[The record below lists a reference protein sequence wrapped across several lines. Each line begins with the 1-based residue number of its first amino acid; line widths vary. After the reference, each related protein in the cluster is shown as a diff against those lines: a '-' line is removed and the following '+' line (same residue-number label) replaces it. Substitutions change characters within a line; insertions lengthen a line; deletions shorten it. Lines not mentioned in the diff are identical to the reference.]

1 MANES
6 AVVKTRKVTTM
17 TVSTAMSKSVEL
29 ISTSIID
36 EVVGIVDKE
45 SDIDDNTKMLFT
57 GKLEEYK
64 ENLKAS
70 IKADSKKQKSGDKKE
85 KPKRDPTNYNKYI
98 KEQTAIYKSKE
109 PELSNND
116 RFKKIATSWASVKD
130 TWKPTTTA

>member
-1 MANES
+1 MSTES
-6 AVVKTRKVTTM
+6 ASTKTKKTSTM
-17 TVSTAMSKSVEL
+17 TVSSAMSKSVEL

-70 IKADSKKQKSGDKKE
+70 IKADSKKQKNSDKKE
-85 KPKRDPTNYNKYI
+85 RPKREPTDYNKYM
-98 KEQTAIYKSKE
+98 KEQTAIYKKNE

-130 TWKPTTTA
+130 TWKPTTV